1 MMGRIIDSTFPIMQA
16 LAPCPIEGRLSV
28 GQRACPSPHSLW
40 LILFLYAQ
48 QRMSTKIFFRT
59 EPLRGRIQVEID
71 GFFYY
76 VELYKSEE

>member
-1 MMGRIIDSTFPIMQA
+1 MAKYIIKNNLPT
-16 LAPCPIEGRLSV
+16 ESV
-28 GQRACPSPHSLW
+28 HTPSVW
-40 LILFLYAQ
+40 KTAEAAQ
-48 QRMSTKIFFRT
+48 EDFNDIAVLLTRKYHTKIFFRT